1 MFIKKTCLQ
10 IMNKRFYLNKDK
22 KKRYSKNDVF
32 SFKRKAKIYLLRYKI
47 EKNAFFLK
55 KSPQKICVY
64 KKNTISLHH
73 KTMAKR
79 LPLQI

>member
-1 MFIKKTCLQ
+1 M
-10 IMNKRFYLNKDK
+10 
-22 KKRYSKNDVF
+22 
-32 SFKRKAKIYLLRYKI
+32 YKI
-47 EKNAFFLK
+47 EKKRIFFK

-79 LPLQI
+79 LPL